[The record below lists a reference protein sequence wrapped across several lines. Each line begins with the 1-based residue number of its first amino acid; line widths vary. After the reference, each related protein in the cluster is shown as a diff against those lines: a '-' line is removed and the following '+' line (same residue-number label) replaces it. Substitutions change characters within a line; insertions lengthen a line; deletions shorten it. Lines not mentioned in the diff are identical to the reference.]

1 MDHAILPIRVRPRA
15 SRNALGAQRSGRLL
29 VEVTAAPIDGRAN
42 AAVCRLLAKRLRVA
56 PSRLSIAGGKN
67 NRDKLVRIE
76 GMTLSEVNSCLSQ
89 P

>member
-1 MDHAILPIRVRPRA
+1 M
-15 SRNALGAQRSGRLL
+15 
-29 VEVTAAPIDGRAN
+29 EVTAAPIDGRAN

>member
-1 MDHAILPIRVRPRA
+1 MLPIRVKPRA

-29 VEVTAAPIDGRAN
+29 VEVTAPPIDGRAN
-42 AAVCRLLAKRLRVA
+42 EAACRVLAKQLRVA

-67 NRDKLVRIE
+67 NRDKLVHIE
-76 GMTLSEVNSCLSQ
+76 GMTLSEVNSCLSR